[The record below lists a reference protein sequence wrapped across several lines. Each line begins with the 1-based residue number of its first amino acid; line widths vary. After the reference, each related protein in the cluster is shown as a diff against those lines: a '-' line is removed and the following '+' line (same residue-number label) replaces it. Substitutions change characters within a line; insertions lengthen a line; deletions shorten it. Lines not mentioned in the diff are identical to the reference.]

1 MSNLKT
7 PLSAKDIAKSNFK
20 QFELLPKH
28 YQEDITKSIN
38 LARKDILL
46 DVLDLIKKDTEPI
59 QLRVILWD
67 IMDAIK

>member
-1 MSNLKT
+1 MSNSKT
-7 PLSAKDIAKSNFK
+7 PLSARDIVKSNFK

-28 YQEDITKSIN
+28 YQDDITKSIN
-38 LARKDILL
+38 LARKDVLL

>member
-1 MSNLKT
+1 MNNNKT
-7 PLSAKDIAKSNFK
+7 PLNAKDIVKSNFK
-20 QFELLPKH
+20 QFGLLPKH
-28 YQEDITKSIN
+28 YQDDITKSIN
-38 LARKDILL
+38 LARKDVLL